1 MFSLWGERILILH
14 SLSSDIHLR
23 MNNVMS
29 IMLAQKLNIQTC
41 LSFRRPVEVQM
52 ASKIRT
58 K

>member
-29 IMLAQKLNIQTC
+29 IMLAQKLNIQTG
-41 LSFRRPVEVQM
+41 LSFRRPFEIQM
-52 ASKIRT
+52 AIKIRT

>member
-29 IMLAQKLNIQTC
+29 IMLAQKLNIQT
-41 LSFRRPVEVQM
+41 
-52 ASKIRT
+52 
-58 K
+58 